1 MQIMTIDDVEQYLE
15 TLLDTFPPVLFD
27 ELNGGVTLEETTKDD
42 PEFPP
47 GEVYI
52 MGEYMVDFL
61 GQSIALYYGS
71 MVEIA
76 KHEQWELVD
85 WHRELGQTLSHE
97 LTHHMEWRS
106 GTKALDVKDA
116 LELQAMRQAFQEE
129 QV

>member
-1 MQIMTIDDVEQYLE
+1 MTLLTIDDVEQYLE
-15 TLLDTFPPVLFD
+15 TLLDTFPPALFE
-27 ELNGGVTLEETTKDD
+27 ELNGGVTLEEATRDD
-42 PEFPP
+42 PEFPA

-52 MGEYMVDFL
+52 MGEYIVDYL
-61 GQSIALYYGS
+61 GNSIVLYYGS

-76 KHEQWELVD
+76 KKEQWDLADWQKELKD
-85 WHRELGQTLSHE
+85 TFSHE

-116 LELQAMRQAFQEE
+116 LELEAMRQAFQEE